1 MPLTKTADRYRGRTR
16 SKQKTIDRMRTPAT
30 PPAAGEWPADPADA
44 LASWCAGNLIV
55 PPGHPRAGS
64 HVPLRGSFVLFLFT

>member
-1 MPLTKTADRYRGRTR
+1 MPLSKTADRYRGRAR
-16 SKQKTIDRMRTPAT
+16 SKQKTIDRMPT

-44 LASWCAGNLIV
+44 LAWWCAGNLIV

-64 HVPLRGSFVLFLFT
+64 QVLLRGSFVLFWFT